1 MSEFKQESF
10 IGGMN
15 LLADDTRLPSNQYR
29 IGFNVRNRYDVL
41 QTVPIGVKDT
51 AAPTGI
57 KQELT
62 TFGNFIVLFVA
73 GYAYYRHYTATG
85 WTQIPGFKMSI
96 DAPRYWTCVIPLA
109 TTNYGRIAPPITDT
123 TGAPITGTSNAQQSI
138 KLTPIS
144 DAAASAFA
152 GNDPG
157 LLVQDNLNQP
167 QFIYIDPNTGYPT
180 VRTTQTYAQWYIH
193 YTTDLV
199 IDVDRREYVPI
210 GNTMA
215 WVDGVLYIT
224 SQDFNFIYRSV
235 SGRPLDFV
243 VNVGTDGGPGGD
255 ATTTSYSVGVGGISC
270 LRQMSTSG
278 LFVSASNANFIVSK
292 NTENNA
298 PKLFGEYTFI
308 RTFLFNAT
316 CLSDRVI
323 FDTLGDTRFI
333 DLTGVRSFNAIEQEQ
348 NEGRN
353 SVFTN
358 TIAKAFQN
366 IVQDPRAAAGILY
379 DNYELYGVNTIFGPA
394 IAVYD
399 TLSKCWS
406 SFDLSQTGGSKI
418 KIFAKIELT
427 IQRLYAVTEDNEL
440 YTLYA
445 GTTNALSSIRTPS
458 ACSNNVKDERGY
470 NIGNKMELK
479 LQEVRCIVN
488 EVTENMSVS
497 ITPFINNRL
506 TSSREQTKEITYNE
520 PTIPYTGGLDLP
532 DVDTQLFNLLFTF
545 PNCGQGWKTFLVI
558 SWTSDAVLTQYSMQF
573 SEFKPMNPLLSQGNT
588 K

>member
-41 QTVPIGVKDT
+41 QTVPVGVKDT
-51 AAPTGI
+51 AAPAGV

-62 TFGNFIVLFVA
+62 TFGNFIILFVA
-73 GYAYYRHYTATG
+73 GYAYYRYYTATG
-85 WTQIPGFKMSI
+85 WTQIPGFKMST

-109 TTNYGRIAPPITDT
+109 TTNYGRIAPPTLDS
-123 TGAPITGTSNAQQSI
+123 TGTVYTTMPSSNSPI
-138 KLTPIS
+138 KLTNN
-144 DAAASAFA
+144 ASAEFG

-167 QFIYIDPNTGYPT
+167 QFIYIDPASGYPT
-180 VRTTQTYAQWYIH
+180 VRTTQTYEQWDITYDPV
-193 YTTDLV
+193 TLEASNDK
-199 IDVDRREYVPI
+199 REYVPI
-210 GNTMA
+210 GNAMA

-243 VNVGTDGGPGGD
+243 VNVGIDGSKGGD
-255 ATTTSYSVGVGGISC
+255 ATTTSYSVGVGGITC

-278 LFVSASNANFIVSK
+278 LFVAASNANFIVSK

-366 IVQDPRAAAGILY
+366 IVQDPNATAGILY

-406 SFDLSQTGGSKI
+406 SFDLSQTGGSKV

-427 IQRLYAVTEDNEL
+427 IQRLYAVTEDDEL

-458 ACSNNVKDERGY
+458 ACSSNVKDERGY
-470 NIGNKMELK
+470 NIDNKMELK

-488 EVTENMSVS
+488 EVTKNMSVS
-497 ITPFINNRL
+497 ITPFVNNRL
-506 TSSREQTKEITYNE
+506 TASGEQTKEITYNE

-558 SWTSDAVLTQYSMQF
+558 SWTSNTALTQYSMQF

>member
-15 LLADDTRLPSNQYR
+15 LLSDDTRLPANQYR

-41 QTVPIGVKDT
+41 QSIPTGVKDT
-51 AAPTGI
+51 AAPPGV

-73 GYAYYRHYTATG
+73 GFAYYRYYTATG
-85 WTQIPGFKMSI
+85 WTKIDGFQMSK
-96 DAPRYWTCVIPLA
+96 DAPRFWTCVVPLS
-109 TTNYGRIAPPITDT
+109 TTQYGRVATPITDT
-123 TGAPITGTSNAQQSI
+123 ASAPVTDVSNAQQPV
-138 KLTPIS
+138 KLAPIS
-144 DAAASAFA
+144 DAAAAAFQ

-157 LLVQDNLNQP
+157 LVVQDNINQP
-167 QFIYIDPNTGYPT
+167 QFIYIDPVTGYPK
-180 VRTTQTYAQWYIH
+180 VRTTQTYDQWDIT
-193 YTTDLV
+193 YTDNV
-199 IDVDRREYVPI
+199 ITSDSREYVPI
-210 GNTMA
+210 GNSMA
-215 WVDGVLYIT
+215 WVDGVLYVT

-243 VNVGTDGGPGGD
+243 VNVNTDGSKGGD
-255 ATTTSYSVGVGGISC
+255 ATTTSYSVGVGGITC

-333 DLTGVRSFNAIEQEQ
+333 DLTGVRSFNAIQQEQ

-358 TIAKAFQN
+358 TIAKAFEN
-366 IVQDPRAAAGILY
+366 IVQSPVASAGILY
-379 DNYELYGVNTIFGPA
+379 NNYELYGVNTIFGPA
-394 IAVYD
+394 VAVYD
-399 TLSKCWS
+399 TLSQCWS
-406 SFDLSQTGGSKI
+406 SFDLSQTGNSKV

-427 IQRLYAVTEDNEL
+427 IQRLYAVTEDDEL

-445 GTTNALSSIRTPS
+445 GTTNAHSSIRTGA
-458 ACSNNVKDERGY
+458 ACSSNVKDARGFGID
-470 NIGNKMELK
+470 NNMELK
-479 LQEVRCIVN
+479 LQEVRCIIN
-488 EVTENMSVS
+488 EVTEDMNVV
-497 ITPFINNRL
+497 ITPFVNNRL
-506 TSSREQTKEITYNE
+506 TSAVEQTKEITYST
-520 PTIPYTGGLDLP
+520 PTTPYAGTLDLP
-532 DVDTQLFNLLFTF
+532 DVDKQLFNLLFTF
-545 PNCGQGWKTFLVI
+545 PNCGQGWKTFLTI
-558 SWTSDAVLTQYSMQF
+558 SWTSLAVLTQYSMTF
-573 SEFKPMNPLLSQGNT
+573 GEYKPQNPLLSQGNT